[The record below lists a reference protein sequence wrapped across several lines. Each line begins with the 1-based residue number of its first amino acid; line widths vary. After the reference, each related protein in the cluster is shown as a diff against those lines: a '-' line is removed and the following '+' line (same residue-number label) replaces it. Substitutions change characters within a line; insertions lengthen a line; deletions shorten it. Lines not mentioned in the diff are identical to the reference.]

1 MDWSY
6 LAGGL
11 GTAFQ
16 VGVFKAMSEW
26 LPDTESP
33 FKVISGVSAG
43 SINAT
48 YLASN
53 ADQFK
58 YAADQLRLWR
68 TLRTKEVYNST
79 VVSSNRLLTLFK
91 VLKSIRKDGSNN
103 SILNAKTVAQ
113 LLAERIDFK
122 RVQYCLDNN
131 FLHSVAITATNFHES
146 MSTTFVQSNTGMLGS
161 CKKRGITQKVK
172 N

>member
-1 MDWSY
+1 MGHNGLVLS
-6 LAGGL
+6 GG
-11 GTAFQ
+11 GARTAFQ

-58 YAADQLRLWR
+58 YAVDQLVSMWR

-91 VLKSIRKDGSNN
+91 VLKSIRKDGSGNN
-103 SILNAKTVAQ
+103 SILNAKPLAQ

-131 FLHSVAITATNFHES
+131 FLIYSRVIPLFFPFIISIN
-146 MSTTFVQSNTGMLGS
+146 
-161 CKKRGITQKVK
+161 
-172 N
+172 